1 MDCVGGLFT
10 SKAKCKREL
19 TVVAGLA
26 RSEHG
31 VSTKFPQWI
40 NFATSFSSHSI
51 DCELLQWLT
60 GTNPLQLSEPTAL
73 TVLACLKKST
83 GGKIFPPQLSARAEE
98 DFRWCLWLF
107 GTILLEC
114 RLCLH

>member
-40 NFATSFSSHSI
+40 NFATSISSHSI
-51 DCELLQWLT
+51 NCELLQWLN
-60 GTNPLQLSEPTAL
+60 GTNQLQLSEPTVL
-73 TVLACLKKST
+73 TVLVCLKKST
-83 GGKIFPPQLSARAEE
+83 GGKRIPPQLSALVEE
-98 DFRWCLWLF
+98 RILDLWCL
-107 GTILLEC
+107 
-114 RLCLH
+114 